1 MVAMPIKAL
10 EWSYPSFPQLPKLPM
25 CTPMRPAPLVV
36 GQSPTIGTHGANCNG
51 LIHGV
56 GIGIAAKELVPI
68 ITASAVWGP
77 GWHGEHVHFHSD
89 NEAVVTII
97 QRRHARHPLLTN
109 LLRCLFF
116 YAALFHFHFSTS
128 HIPGTC
134 NTIADA
140 ISRNHLD
147 ILSSSLPQATQ
158 TVIPNAVSQFLLS
171 PPLRGS
177 PSWTELFNHSLVQ
190 VSPAQPLAVTT
201 QASNAT

>member
-1 MVAMPIKAL
+1 MVLSFFPPTAPTTHVYSDASGSFGCGAVNHDRNTWCQL
-10 EWSYPSFPQLPKLPM
+10 QWPNSWS
-25 CTPMRPAPLVV
+25 TV
-36 GQSPTIGTHGANCNG
+36 
-51 LIHGV
+51 
-56 GIGIAAKELVPI
+56 GIAAKELVPI
-68 ITASAVWGP
+68 IIASAVWGP
-77 GWHGEHVHFHSD
+77 GWHGEHAHFHSD

-116 YAALFHFHFSTS
+116 YAALFHFYFSTS